1 MITAGT
7 LAANIANFIAGKAA
21 AHVGSLVLD
30 KRRKA
35 CRALTKLY
43 FCLSALDEAGAEIL
57 RTFDDFRSGSDAYAF
72 PLVNAL
78 NNHMHEVAHA
88 TNMFVDLG
96 YELEAGLRIIDPA
109 LAATC
114 HTLYRGKFDF
124 LSFLSDCISWDRQ
137 GARAKIII
145 RYPIGTLDGV
155 DLEGLY
161 LESKI
166 ALGSGDKVYWPESA
180 LDDFRAGFEDV
191 SVEWDDDKTARRVHE
206 MLVSQKAALGG
217 AREQLRILLSERF
230 TIEEIL
236 FQSDSHPYR

>member
-7 LAANIANFIAGKAA
+7 LAAKIASFIAGKAA
-21 AHVGSLVLD
+21 THIGSLALD

-43 FCLSALDEAGAEIL
+43 FCVSALDEAGADIL
-57 RTFDDFRSGSDAYAF
+57 VTFEGFRSDSNAFSF
-72 PLVNAL
+72 PLMNAL

-124 LSFLSDCISWDRQ
+124 LLFLSNCISWDRQ
-137 GARAKIII
+137 GEKSKIIVKF
-145 RYPIGTLDGV
+145 PTGKLDEV
-155 DLEGLY
+155 DLEVPY
-161 LESKI
+161 RESQM
-166 ALGSGDKVYWPESA
+166 ALGSGEKVYWPESA

-191 SVEWDDDKTARRVHE
+191 SIEWDDENTARRVHE
-206 MLVSQKAALGG
+206 MLVSQKTALED
-217 AREQLRILLSERF
+217 ARERLRRLLSEKF
-230 TIEEIL
+230 SVHEIL